1 MVSKRNVRFKDLIGC
16 LMLVPLRDTIISIF
30 VTLLQ
35 TPMPF
40 PTCHVK
46 NACFYYKESIDTF
59 FE

>member
-35 TPMPF
+35 TPIPF

-46 NACFYYKESIDTF
+46 DI
-59 FE
+59 